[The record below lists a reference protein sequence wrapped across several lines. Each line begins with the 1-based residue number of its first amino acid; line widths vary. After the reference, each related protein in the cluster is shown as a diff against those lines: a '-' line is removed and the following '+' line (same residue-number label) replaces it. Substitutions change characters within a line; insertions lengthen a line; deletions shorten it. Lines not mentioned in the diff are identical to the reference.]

1 MVAFKNSGRGGI
13 VDRCSR
19 SVSAEGKWNFP
30 IISLFDSY
38 HQNLIFWLFSF
49 KCFTISWG
57 TNPRV
62 FQREVNATLL
72 AVWRSDGLKME
83 RGNCPGFW
91 PLSPVW
97 STFHSDQWE
106 GTVPGTSGWETAV
119 THLISTIENRWTDFL
134 QIVSIWRKPNFGYI
148 DFSIFEPSA
157 FSSLRGRAW
166 VGPTWKFWGAKKS
179 KCSSNVLLP
188 LLTYTDMPKMES
200 SDFKIS

>member
-72 AVWRSDGLKME
+72 AVQRSDGLKMK
-83 RGNCPGFW
+83 RGE
-91 PLSPVW
+91 LSW
-97 STFHSDQWE
+97 ILAS
-106 GTVPGTSGWETAV
+106 
-119 THLISTIENRWTDFL
+119 
-134 QIVSIWRKPNFGYI
+134 
-148 DFSIFEPSA
+148 
-157 FSSLRGRAW
+157 
-166 VGPTWKFWGAKKS
+166 
-179 KCSSNVLLP
+179 
-188 LLTYTDMPKMES
+188 ES
-200 SDFKIS
+200 SVIYFSQWPVGRHSARDKWMGDSCHPPYKHHREQVDRFPSDCVHLKETEFRLHWLFHLWTLSLLFSQRQSMSGAHLEILRS